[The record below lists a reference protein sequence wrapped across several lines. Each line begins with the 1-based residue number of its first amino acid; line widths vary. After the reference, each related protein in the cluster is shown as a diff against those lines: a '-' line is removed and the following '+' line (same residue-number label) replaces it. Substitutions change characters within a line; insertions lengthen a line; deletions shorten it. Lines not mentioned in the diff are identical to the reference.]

1 MDHVTDRANQDQE
14 IAALWRRWQAT
25 PLDVQEDVAA
35 FVGLSGSDA
44 AEQIATLPVGWL
56 SFILQAASIGLREMV
71 LQCDD

>member
-1 MDHVTDRANQDQE
+1 MDRLTGRANQDQE

-25 PLDVQEDVAA
+25 PLDVQQDMAA

-44 AEQIATLPVGWL
+44 AEQVATLPVEWL
-56 SFILQAASIGLREMV
+56 SFISQAASIGLREMV